1 MILEAKKLVCD
12 QCGKQTEWI
21 ERNTRSALLS
31 FCEFNDSKTD
41 GDDWIRLNIE
51 PERLIEHQLRD
62 YCSSQCVKDALDK
75 AQSNN

>member
-21 ERNTRSALLS
+21 ERNTS
-31 FCEFNDSKTD
+31 CEFNDSKAD

-51 PERLIEHQLRD
+51 PERLIEHQLKD

-75 AQSNN
+75 ARSNN